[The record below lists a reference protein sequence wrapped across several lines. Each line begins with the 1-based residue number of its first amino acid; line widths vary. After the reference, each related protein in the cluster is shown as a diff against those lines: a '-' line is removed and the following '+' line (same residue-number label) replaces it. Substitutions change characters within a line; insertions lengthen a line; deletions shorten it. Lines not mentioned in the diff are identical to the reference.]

1 MRHRCFLNDTMR
13 RSSRIVTRVVPHNV
27 HLSDEDSTANGH
39 GDSDYGQVHTSE
51 VETPDVDVFPAKD
64 ITPQE
69 TGQRGAECRAKR
81 TVVDPESH
89 AVHCSPERAIG
100 DGNSVVV
107 MDVLPRLD
115 YAGEENGGTNIRAC
129 KLLMVEGVS
138 LPHETI
144 VSGIHS
150 ISG

>member
-1 MRHRCFLNDTMR
+1 MCFLPR
-13 RSSRIVTRVVPHNV
+13 ISRHKRP
-27 HLSDEDSTANGH
+27 A
-39 GDSDYGQVHTSE
+39 SE
-51 VETPDVDVFPAKD
+51 ALK
-64 ITPQE
+64 
-69 TGQRGAECRAKR
+69 
-81 TVVDPESH
+81 SH